1 LSPIDRP
8 SLRLITSG
16 KPLAEAAK
24 ALVLIHGRGAT
35 AEDILAISE
44 SLSVDDF
51 ALLAPQA
58 ANGAWYP
65 VSFLSPPQQNE
76 PWLSFS
82 LNALNDI
89 LKDLNHR
96 GISSERTFL
105 LGFSQGACLVLEF
118 AARNAQPFG
127 GVIAFTGALIGDK
140 LYPMRYKGDF
150 KQTRIFIGTSDPDPH
165 VPPERVKA
173 SAELLRQMNAKVTV
187 KVYRNMGHRVNDDE
201 IAEAN
206 AILAGRRDRA
216 SSG

>member
-1 LSPIDRP
+1 MSPIDRP

-44 SLSVDDF
+44 SLLADDF

-76 PWLSFS
+76 PGLSFS

-89 LKDLNHR
+89 VRDLNRR
-96 GISSERTFL
+96 GISSERIYL

-118 AARNAQPFG
+118 AARNARPFG
-127 GVIAFTGALIGDK
+127 GVIAFTGGLIGDK
-140 LYPMRYKGDF
+140 LYPERYRGDF

-173 SAELLRQMNAKVTV
+173 SAEVLRQMNADLTV
-187 KVYRNMGHRVNDDE
+187 KIYRNMGHRVNEDE

-206 AILAGRRDRA
+206 AILAARRDPM
-216 SSG
+216 SDG